1 MSGPDTAGKEP
12 TSGHPR
18 GPGMEAAAAPLLFLP
33 RARREVTTANGRVAA
48 TAAREMDRREKS
60 HGGCALGLMVVVV
73 KCMRKIKEIIMVV
86 ISSVFMAKDNLKYYS
101 LLCVCL

>member
-1 MSGPDTAGKEP
+1 MSGPDTADKEP

-18 GPGMEAAAAPLLFLP
+18 GPGMVAAAVPLLFLP
-33 RARREVTTANGRVAA
+33 RARRVVTTANGRVTAA
-48 TAAREMDRREKS
+48 TAREMDKREKS

-86 ISSVFMAKDNLKYYS
+86 ISSVFMAI
-101 LLCVCL
+101 